1 MCGIAG
7 FVSKKFTEQ
16 QLQQMTRRI
25 GHRGPDAEGFFYDA
39 GCGTG
44 LGHRR
49 LSILDLSEAAN
60 QPFFSQDGRYVMIYN
75 GEVYNYKEVAVKY
88 NLHTRTTSDTE
99 VIIEAF
105 AKVGV
110 QCFNDLNG
118 MFALAIWDKEE
129 EKLYLVRDR
138 VGIKPLYYFHREGQ
152 FAFASE
158 LKALFTLATGKKI
171 NSGAVADF
179 LYLGYIPGDST
190 IYHDF
195 NKLLPGYYAIYQ
207 NGILASYP
215 YWWLDNKL
223 ERKLLS
229 NETEAKKQLKELLES
244 SVQYCMISDV
254 PLGIFL
260 SGGVDSSIVAAIAQ
274 KSSAVPVKTFSIGFK
289 EEKYNE
295 AHHAR
300 QVAKHIGS
308 DHHEFTVT
316 HQDALHLVEK
326 MLDIYDEPYADSS
339 AIPTYMV
346 SQLARKEVTVAL
358 SGDGGDE
365 LFMGYGFYSWAK
377 RLNNPFIKTFRKPMA
392 AGLHMFGNNRS
403 KRASYMFR
411 YPSMARKKSHIF
423 SQEQYFFTES
433 ELQSLLKKPGRVTVD
448 EYNCSPKRKLTAEE
462 EQSFF
467 DIKNYL
473 PEDLLVK
480 TDRASMY
487 HSLEVRVP
495 LLDHRLIEFAAALP
509 EGLRT
514 KRGEGKW
521 LLKKTMQRYLPDE
534 VLYRPKQGFV
544 MPIAQWFRGPLA
556 DSARAIGSSAVL
568 ARTGWFDAKRLSVIA
583 DDHIAGRSDHGRL
596 LWQLLMLDKS
606 LSALIA

>member
-7 FVSKKFTEQ
+7 FISKKFTEH

-25 GHRGPDAEGFFYDA
+25 GHRGPDAEGFFFDT

-44 LGHRR
+44 LGHKR

-60 QPFFSQDGRYVMIYN
+60 QPFFSRDGRYVMIYN
-75 GEVYNYKEVAVKY
+75 GEVYNYKEVASKY

-110 QCFNDLNG
+110 QCISDLNG
-118 MFALAIWDKEE
+118 MFALAIWDKLE

-138 VGIKPLYYFHREGQ
+138 VGIKPLYYFHQEGQ

-158 LKALFTLATGKKI
+158 LKALFTLPVSKKI
-171 NSGAVADF
+171 NHDAVADF
-179 LYLGYIPGDST
+179 LYLGYIPGNST
-190 IYHDF
+190 IYNDF
-195 NKLLPGYYAIYQ
+195 QKLLPGYYAVYQ
-207 NGILASYP
+207 NGMLASYP
-215 YWWLDNKL
+215 YWWLDSKL
-223 ERKLLS
+223 EKKVLT
-229 NETEAKKQLKELLES
+229 NETEAREKLKQLLES

-274 KSSAVPVKTFSIGFK
+274 SASSVPVKTFSIGFK
-289 EEKYNE
+289 EGKYNE
-295 AHHAR
+295 AHFAQ
-300 QVAKHIGS
+300 QVASHIRS
-308 DHHEFTVT
+308 EHHEFTVT
-316 HQDALHLVEK
+316 EQDALHLVEK

-365 LFMGYGFYSWAK
+365 LFMGYGFYNWSQ
-377 RLNNPFIKTFRKPMA
+377 RLGNPFVKAFRQTMA
-392 AGLHMFGNNRS
+392 AGLHTFGNNRS

-411 YPSMARKKSHIF
+411 YPSRARKKSHIF
-423 SQEQYFFTES
+423 SQEQYYFTES
-433 ELQSLLKKPGRVTVD
+433 ELQSLLKKPGRITLD
-448 EYNCSPKRKLTAEE
+448 EYNCSSKRKLTVEE

-473 PEDLLVK
+473 PEELLVK
-480 TDRASMY
+480 TDRASMC

-495 LLDHRLIEFAAALP
+495 LLDYRLVEFAVNLSP
-509 EGLRT
+509 SLKLRGST
-514 KRGEGKW
+514 GKY
-521 LLKKTMQRYLPDE
+521 LLKE
-534 VLYRPKQGFV
+534 VLYEYVPASLFNRPKWGFSV
-544 MPIAQWFRGPLA
+544 PLSIWLTRELRYLFDKYLDPVTVQECGLVNAAVVEKIKNDFFAGKDYFYNRLWTLILLHKWFKENH
-556 DSARAIGSSAVL
+556 S
-568 ARTGWFDAKRLSVIA
+568 
-583 DDHIAGRSDHGRL
+583 
-596 LWQLLMLDKS
+596 
-606 LSALIA
+606 